1 MFDKLKEKLSSL
13 TKSSKNEIKESPDE
27 AFVDGWGSKIRE
39 GKLDDILFDLKM
51 SLLEAD
57 VAYPVAEEIKDDVK
71 EDLLGKKVSR
81 KYDIEHVIEESLKKA
96 VKSAL
101 KVEEIDFKK
110 EVKEGQ
116 KPFSIMFVGVNGT
129 GKTTTIAKISRM
141 LMDEGYT
148 CVLAAADTFRAGAQE
163 QIQYHGNKLGVKVI
177 KHSKGSDP
185 AAVAYDALEHAEA
198 RGKDIVLIDT
208 AGRMQTNQNL
218 MSEMEKIKRVAE
230 PDMIIFVGDALAGN
244 DAVEQAQKFDESV
257 GIDGVI
263 LTKID
268 ADAKG
273 GGALSIGHAVGKP
286 MLFVGTGED
295 YEDLEEFNVEWMTE
309 RLFSE

>member
-1 MFDKLKEKLSSL
+1 MFDKLKDKLSGL
-13 TKSSKNEIKESPDE
+13 TKSSKKEIEEEPDE
-27 AFVDGWGSKIRE
+27 AFVDGWGSKIKE
-39 GKLDDILFDLKM
+39 SKIEDILWDLKV

-57 VAYPVAEEIKDDVK
+57 VALPVVEEIQEQVK
-71 EDLLGKKVSR
+71 QDLLGKKISR
-81 KYDIEHVIEESLKKA
+81 KYDLGEVVQASLERA
-96 VKSAL
+96 VKTAL
-101 KVEEIDFKK
+101 KTEEIDFNKRV
-110 EVKEGQ
+110 EESE

-129 GKTTTIAKISRM
+129 GKTTTIAKVAKR
-141 LMDEGYT
+141 LMGQGYS
-148 CVLAAADTFRAGAQE
+148 CVLAAADTFRAGALE
-163 QIQYHGNKLGVKVI
+163 QIQKHGDKLGTKVI

-208 AGRMQTNQNL
+208 AGRMQTNENL

-244 DAVEQAQKFDESV
+244 DAVDQAKEFEKSV

-286 MLFVGTGED
+286 MLFVGTGEGYD
-295 YEDLEEFNVEWMTE
+295 DLQEFDPEWMTK
-309 RLFSE
+309 RLFD

>member
-1 MFDKLKEKLSSL
+1 MFEKLKNKLSGL
-13 TKSSKNEIKESPDE
+13 TKSSKEEIEGEPEE
-27 AFVDGWGSKIRE
+27 AFVDGWGSKIKE
-39 GKLDDILFDLKM
+39 SKIEDILWDLKV

-57 VAYPVAEEIKDDVK
+57 VALPVVEEIQEKVK
-71 EDLLGKKVSR
+71 EALIGKKISR
-81 KYDIEHVIEESLKKA
+81 KYELEDVVEASIKKA

-101 KVEEIDFKK
+101 KTDEIDFDKK
-110 EVKEGQ
+110 IEKAE

-129 GKTTTIAKISRM
+129 GKTTTIAKIGKR
-141 LMDEGYT
+141 LQNQGYS
-148 CVLAAADTFRAGAQE
+148 CVLAAADTFRAGALE
-163 QIQYHGNKLGVKVI
+163 QIQEHGNNLGLKVI

-208 AGRMQTNQNL
+208 AGRMQTNKNL
-218 MSEMEKIKRVAE
+218 MNEMEKIKRVAE
-230 PDMIIFVGDALAGN
+230 PDMIIFVGDALAGS
-244 DAVEQAQKFDESV
+244 DAVEQAKEFEKSV
-257 GIDGVI
+257 GIDGVV

-273 GGALSIGHAVGKP
+273 GAALSIGHAVGKP

-295 YEDLEEFNVEWMTE
+295 YEALVEFDEEWMVN
-309 RLFSE
+309 RLFD

>member
-1 MFDKLKEKLSSL
+1 MFDKLKDKLSGL
-13 TKSSKNEIKESPDE
+13 TKSSKEEIEGEPDE
-27 AFVDGWGSKIRE
+27 AFVDGWGSKIKE
-39 GKLDDILFDLKM
+39 SKIEDILWELKV

-57 VAYPVAEEIKDDVK
+57 VALSVVDEIQEKVK
-71 EDLLGKKVSR
+71 EDLVGQKISR
-81 KYDIEHVIEESLKKA
+81 KYDLEDVVEASLKKA

-101 KVEEIDFKK
+101 KTEEIDFDEKI
-110 EVKEGQ
+110 EEAD

-129 GKTTTIAKISRM
+129 GKTTTIAKIAKRM
-141 LMDEGYT
+141 QKKGYS
-148 CVLAAADTFRAGAQE
+148 CVLAASDTFRAGALE
-163 QIQYHGNKLGVKVI
+163 QIQEHGNNLGVKVI

-198 RGKDIVLIDT
+198 RGKELVLIDT
-208 AGRMQTNQNL
+208 AGRMQTNKNL
-218 MSEMEKIKRVAE
+218 MNEMEKIKRVAE
-230 PDMIIFVGDALAGN
+230 PDMIIFVGDALAGS
-244 DAVEQAQKFDESV
+244 DAVEQAKEFEKSV

-273 GGALSIGHAVGKP
+273 GAALSIGHAVGRP

-295 YEDLEEFNVEWMTE
+295 YEQLVEFEAEWMVE
-309 RLFSE
+309 RLFD